1 MTVIAMNFLLPRG
14 QTLKASTF
22 FVTTHSRPCSFSKNS
37 KHVVDFQT
45 LQSILKIYIPHTEG
59 VQRSSQQPFQ
69 TVLEA
74 QLGPAKWNEVTKSGF
89 NVCKGFKFGAFA
101 SIKEAYI
108 S

>member
-1 MTVIAMNFLLPRG
+1 MVLFFFFKISQNKIWKFGWILLLAKFGSER
-14 QTLKASTF
+14 
-22 FVTTHSRPCSFSKNS
+22 V
-37 KHVVDFQT
+37 
-45 LQSILKIYIPHTEG
+45 KIYIPHTKG
-59 VQRSSQQPFQ
+59 VPRSSQQPFQ

-74 QLGPAKWNEVTKSGF
+74 QSGPAKWNEVTKLGF